1 MAPFFP
7 EGEASVLYMTFVF
20 PPGHLKCRL
29 FVFKYTRIS
38 RSLISDFVTVNLER
52 RREKKRRE
60 EERREKRE
68 ERREREKREK
78 KGAAQGLMSDS

>member
-1 MAPFFP
+1 MFFFLIWRPFS

-52 RREKKRRE
+52 RREKK
-60 EERREKRE
+60 KRE
-68 ERREREKREK
+68 EGRGAGPHERLITCNVTNPF
-78 KGAAQGLMSDS
+78 ALLL

>member
-52 RREKKRRE
+52 RREKKR

-68 ERREREKREK
+68 ERREK